1 VLACELLRRA
11 GVPAAVCTGWTFE
24 SGQVSEPD
32 HLWAIA
38 LLPSDRGPR
47 WMPVDASTTRY
58 GLPLHASRRPP
69 GPWRPRP
76 ARRSA
81 PLPKEP
87 RWKEAPSTR
96 FAPRKPAA
104 APAAAPT
111 ATPTTTT
118 PRATPTAIPAGDLVR
133 VARHLAQLT
142 GERLEREGELRRR
155 CLKLLQ
161 DPALGRRLLELL
173 RG

>member
-1 VLACELLRRA
+1 VA
-11 GVPAAVCTGWTFE
+11 FE

-38 LLPSDRGPR
+38 QLPSDRGPR
-47 WMPVDASTTRY
+47 WMPVDARPPAT
-58 GLPLHASRRPP
+58 ASRCTPRA
-69 GPWRPRP
+69 GRRAVAAQARPR
-76 ARRSA
+76 SA
-81 PLPKEP
+81 SAAQGAAL
-87 RWKEAPSTR
+87 KEAPSTR
-96 FAPRKPAA
+96 FRRASRRA